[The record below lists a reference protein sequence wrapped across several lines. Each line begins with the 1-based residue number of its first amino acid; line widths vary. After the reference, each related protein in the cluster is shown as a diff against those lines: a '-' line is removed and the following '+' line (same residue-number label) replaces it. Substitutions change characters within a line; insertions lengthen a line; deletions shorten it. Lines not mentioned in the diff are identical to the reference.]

1 MRYWLD
7 MGVDGLRLDAIPY
20 LIERDGTS
28 SENLPE
34 THQVLKRIRAELD
47 AHYPDR
53 MLLAEANQWPED
65 TRPYFG
71 GEDGGEGDECHM
83 AFHFPLM
90 PRMYM
95 AIAQEDRYPITDILR
110 QTPDIPANCQ
120 WAIFLRNHDE
130 LTLEMVTDDERDY
143 LWNHYA
149 ADRRARLN
157 LGIRRRLAPLVERD
171 RRRIELLHSLLLSM
185 PGTPTLYYGDEI
197 GMGDNIYLGDRDG
210 VRTPM
215 QWSVDRN
222 GGFSRA
228 DPAKLVLPPILDPL
242 YGYQTIN
249 VEAQARDPH
258 SLLNWMRR
266 LLAVRS
272 QQKAFGRGSLKMLA
286 PSNRRI
292 LAYLREYAEGERQDS
307 ILCVANLSRAA
318 QAVELDLASHAG
330 KVPVEMIGGMS
341 FPPIGELTYLLT
353 LPPYGFYWF
362 YLADATQM
370 PSWHVAADE
379 RLPELPTLVVKQ
391 RLGELLQGA
400 SRNILEGET
409 LPAYLPK
416 RRWFAGE
423 KGQPRLCY
431 IVPLDEAEPRCALCE
446 VESNS
451 SIRFGERMVLKVLR
465 KILPG
470 LHPEIEVGGYL
481 TRHGYPGIAPLLGE
495 VRRVGADGEP
505 HTLMILQ
512 GYLNNQGDAWNW
524 TLDNLERAVRDEISA
539 ASEALEGQYDSLA
552 ELRGFAANLGARLG
566 EMHSV
571 LAGES
576 DDPAFGSRES
586 DEASV
591 QAWALR
597 IAEQLR
603 EAGKRLSEPP
613 RPLQGEAAE
622 QARRLLE
629 RLPALLERLPLL
641 ARQAAGGLLI
651 RVHGDLHL
659 GQVLMVQGDARFI
672 DFEGEP
678 ARSLEERRQRHSP
691 MKDVGGMLRSFDY
704 AAAMVLRNAQSTD
717 SSEQADSARRKVAMR
732 YRSEARDA
740 FLAGYRAAA
749 AGLMHAWHGREG
761 EGAALALACLEK
773 AAYELLYEADYR
785 PDWLEVPLAGLAE
798 LTEHLLKGKNR

>member
-1 MRYWLD
+1 M
-7 MGVDGLRLDAIPY
+7 
-20 LIERDGTS
+20 
-28 SENLPE
+28 
-34 THQVLKRIRAELD
+34 
-47 AHYPDR
+47 
-53 MLLAEANQWPED
+53 
-65 TRPYFG
+65 
-71 GEDGGEGDECHM
+71 
-83 AFHFPLM
+83 
-90 PRMYM
+90 
-95 AIAQEDRYPITDILR
+95 
-110 QTPDIPANCQ
+110 
-120 WAIFLRNHDE
+120 
-130 LTLEMVTDDERDY
+130 
-143 LWNHYA
+143 
-149 ADRRARLN
+149 
-157 LGIRRRLAPLVERD
+157 
-171 RRRIELLHSLLLSM
+171 
-185 PGTPTLYYGDEI
+185 
-197 GMGDNIYLGDRDG
+197 
-210 VRTPM
+210 
-215 QWSVDRN
+215 
-222 GGFSRA
+222 
-228 DPAKLVLPPILDPL
+228 
-242 YGYQTIN
+242 
-249 VEAQARDPH
+249 
-258 SLLNWMRR
+258 
-266 LLAVRS
+266 
-272 QQKAFGRGSLKMLA
+272 
-286 PSNRRI
+286 
-292 LAYLREYAEGERQDS
+292 
-307 ILCVANLSRAA
+307 
-318 QAVELDLASHAG
+318 
-330 KVPVEMIGGMS
+330 
-341 FPPIGELTYLLT
+341 
-353 LPPYGFYWF
+353 
-362 YLADATQM
+362 
-370 PSWHVAADE
+370 
-379 RLPELPTLVVKQ
+379 
-391 RLGELLQGA
+391 
-400 SRNILEGET
+400 
-409 LPAYLPK
+409 
-416 RRWFAGE
+416 
-423 KGQPRLCY
+423 
-431 IVPLDEAEPRCALCE
+431 
-446 VESNS
+446 
-451 SIRFGERMVLKVLR
+451 LR

-481 TRHGYPGIAPLLGE
+481 TRQGYPGIAPLLGE

-678 ARSLEERRQRHSP
+678 ARSLEERRQRHSL

-761 EGAALALACLEK
+761 EGRRWPWPAWKRPPTNCSTKPTTAPTGWKCLS
-773 AAYELLYEADYR
+773 
-785 PDWLEVPLAGLAE
+785 PVWPNSPN
-798 LTEHLLKGKNR
+798 TS